1 MQGFPPAWIRR
12 RVLRL
17 KWVKSQRHIAVKKLQ
32 VCSGILGCSSKIAS
46 LEVCLALALVPK
58 QQAEQ
63 LKVQTAVLHGL
74 AEVVLG
80 LTLVPEPVGRS

>member
-1 MQGFPPAWIRR
+1 M
-12 RVLRL
+12 RL
-17 KWVKSQRHIAVKKLQ
+17 KGVKSRRHIAVKKLQ
-32 VCSGILGCSSKIAS
+32 VGSGILGCSLKIAS

-58 QQAEQ
+58 QQVEQ
-63 LKVQTAVLHGL
+63 LKVQTAVLAGVRVARVAVLHGL